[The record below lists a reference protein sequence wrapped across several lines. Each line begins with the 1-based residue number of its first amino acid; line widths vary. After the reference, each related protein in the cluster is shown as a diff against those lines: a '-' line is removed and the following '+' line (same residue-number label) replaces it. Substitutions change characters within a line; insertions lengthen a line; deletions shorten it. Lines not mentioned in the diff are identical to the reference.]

1 MRGETTE
8 CTIYILGPD
17 EMTLYLKSGKSIKQC
32 RLIVSRCH
40 IVSSQKGSGWGSY
53 NKLCWASSLCSVT
66 DFEIDKILDKCQSHN
81 LQEMERVATYRHTPI
96 IPALRRR
103 GRRTVSSRPIWAT
116 YWDPAT
122 NKRKQKYLLINFLQ
136 CWQSYRARFY
146 TLWAINQTYLH
157 CLL

>member
-96 IPALRRR
+96 IPALRRQTQEDYNL
-103 GRRTVSSRPIWAT
+103 RTAGAT
-116 YWDPAT
+116 WDHVP
-122 NKRKQKYLLINFLQ
+122 KQIKGEPFTARYGECTLVIPEAEAEGFL
-136 CWQSYRARFY
+136 
-146 TLWAINQTYLH
+146 
-157 CLL
+157 